1 MLGLLASTA
10 SAQTVLDPKQVA
22 LVCAYNSSPSA
33 PVSGQ
38 YYFVQCDQ
46 YGKLITSGG
55 GGGGGSPGGTNGQV
69 QYNAFGSFGGF
80 TVGGDGTLNTT
91 TGALTV
97 TKTNGTS
104 FSALATTT
112 PGTGVATALGVNTGT
127 AGAFVVNGGA
137 LGTPSSGTLTN
148 ATGLPVSTGIS
159 GLGTGVATALAVNV
173 GTAGAPVVN
182 GGALGTPSSGTLTN
196 ATGLPI
202 ATGVSGLGTGVATA
216 AANATNAASGLVALD
231 ASANLQLGSTN
242 VYKISTDN
250 GISRLGAASL
260 AIGNGTAGDFSGA
273 LKLNSLTVGTGSKT
287 APALVMGSTAGIYV
301 RAGTLINYSDSVTEY
316 YSLGT
321 GGGLLRYNLVWAWS
335 SSTPDVAGG
344 DVGFS
349 RVSAGLL
356 ALGNGTASDISGGL
370 QLTRILGSS
379 GALSLGAA
387 DAASPVAQTLQVQ
400 SVVAGTTNT
409 AGATWTINGSKGTG
423 TGSGGDIV
431 FQTANAGS
439 SGTSQNSSLYQVT
452 MKGTSTIGWLRVGY
466 SGNDYIG
473 IGTTNSAYPDLQVY
487 ANGAIGWSVNAS
499 PASGTYDL
507 WLRRGAANTLTLGPP
522 DAASPTAQTFAVQNV
537 STGTSNTNGANFTI
551 AGSKGTGTGT
561 GGSLIFQVSPA
572 GTTGTSQNA
581 LATALTIDSTKTAT
595 FTGAV
600 KTLSTTVSALPS
612 ASTAGAGARAFVTD
626 ATATTFLSTVAGGGS
641 NKVPVVSDGTNWLIG
656 G

>member
-1 MLGLLASTA
+1 MTRSLTFLMLGLLASTA

-104 FSALATTT
+104 FSTLATTT
-112 PGTGVATALGVNTGT
+112 PGTGVATALGVNTGS

-148 ATGLPVSTGIS
+148 ATGLPVSGIS
-159 GLGTGVATALAVNV
+159 AT
-173 GTAGAPVVN
+173 
-182 GGALGTPSSGTLTN
+182 GTPSSTTSLFGDGTWKTAATGSVTSVAQTFTGGLISVSGSPITSSGTLALTVAGTSGGIPYFSSASTW
-196 ATGLPI
+196 ATSAALAASALVIGGGAGAAP
-202 ATGVSGLGTGVATA
+202 ATTTTGTGVLTA
-216 AANATNAASGLVALD
+216 LGNATNAASGLVALD

-260 AIGNGTAGDFSGA
+260 AIGNGTAGNFSGA
-273 LKLNSLTVGTGSKT
+273 LKLNSLTAGTGSKT
-287 APALVMGSTAGIYV
+287 APAIVMGSTAGMYV

-316 YSLGT
+316 FSFAT

-335 SSTPDVAGG
+335 SSTPDVASG

-387 DAASPVAQTLQVQ
+387 DAAAPVAQTLQ
-400 SVVAGTTNT
+400 
-409 AGATWTINGSKGTG
+409 
-423 TGSGGDIV
+423 
-431 FQTANAGS
+431 
-439 SGTSQNSSLYQVT
+439 
-452 MKGTSTIGWLRVGY
+452 
-466 SGNDYIG
+466 
-473 IGTTNSAYPDLQVY
+473 
-487 ANGAIGWSVNAS
+487 
-499 PASGTYDL
+499 
-507 WLRRGAANTLTLGPP
+507 
-522 DAASPTAQTFAVQNV
+522 VQNV

>member
-55 GGGGGSPGGTNGQV
+55 GGGGGSPGGTNGQI

-80 TVGGDGTLNTT
+80 TVSGDGTLNTT

-112 PGTGVATALGVNTGT
+112 PGTGVATALGVNTGS

-260 AIGNGTAGDFSGA
+260 AIGNGTAGDF
-273 LKLNSLTVGTGSKT
+273 TGSLKFT
-287 APALVMGSTAGIYV
+287 NATL
-301 RAGTLINYSDSVTEY
+301 AGTLTFTT
-316 YSLGT
+316 GT
-321 GGGLLRYNLVWAWS
+321 ATIYPTDANS
-335 SSTPDVAGG
+335 
-344 DVGFS
+344 
-349 RVSAGLL
+349 L
-356 ALGNGTASDISGGL
+356 ALGFSS
-370 QLTRILGSS
+370 GSS
-379 GALSLGAA
+379 VVVRSNSGTEGLWVQKGIGLSTSNGAGSPSTYIITPASAAVQFGQA
-387 DAASPVAQTLQVQ
+387 DAAAPVAQTLQVQ

-409 AGATWTINGSKGTG
+409 AGANFTIQGSKGTG
-423 TGSGGDIV
+423 NANGGDII
-431 FQTANAGS
+431 FKTYNAGS
-439 SGTSQNSSLYQVT
+439 SGSSNPTPYYSSK
-452 MKGTSTIGWLRVGY
+452 MKGSATIGWFRVGY
-466 SGNDYIG
+466 NGTDYVG
-473 IGTTNSAYPDLQVY
+473 IGSVNAAFPDVQVY
-487 ANGAIGWSVNAS
+487 ANGAIGWSTNA
-499 PASGTYDL
+499 AIDSGTYDL
-507 WLRRGAANTLTLGPP
+507 WLRRGAANTLTVGPP
-522 DAASPTAQTFAVQNV
+522 DAASPTAQTFTAQNV
-537 STGTSNTNGANFTI
+537 VAGTSNTAGANFTI
-551 AGSKGTGTGT
+551 AGSKGTGTGA
-561 GGSLIFQVSPA
+561 GGSLIFRVAPA

-581 LATALTIDSTKTAT
+581 HSTALTIDSTSLAT
-595 FTGAV
+595 FAGAV

-641 NKVPVVSDGTNWLIG
+641 NKVPVVSDGANWLIG